1 MMRHAWVHRKGIVML
16 VGVLSPSV
24 ASSSWLTP
32 SELDRSPE
40 WKYTHPELGQGLPT
54 DKRAT
59 VVAAF
64 GSAAQW
70 CGATKRVSCRSHYR

>member
-32 SELDRSPE
+32 SELDRPPE
-40 WKYTHPELGQGLPT
+40 WKHTHPALGQGLAH
-54 DKRAT
+54 RQAGHCGSGIRQRSA
-59 VVAAF
+59 VVR
-64 GSAAQW
+64 GNET
-70 CGATKRVSCRSHYR
+70 GLV

>member
-32 SELDRSPE
+32 SEQDRPPE
-40 WKYTHPELGQGLPT
+40 WKHTHPALGQGLAY
-54 DKRAT
+54 RQAGHC
-59 VVAAF
+59 
-64 GSAAQW
+64 GSGIRQ
-70 CGATKRVSCRSHYR
+70 RSAVERGNETGLV

>member
-32 SELDRSPE
+32 SELYRPPRVEAHPASTGTGSSPQTSGPL
-40 WKYTHPELGQGLPT
+40 W
-54 DKRAT
+54 
-59 VVAAF
+59 
-64 GSAAQW
+64 
-70 CGATKRVSCRSHYR
+70 